1 MRAGLALRSRR
12 GRGCGGGLAKRASEE
27 VGIRREGGVRGGG
40 SGWARWVGQEDQLG
54 FRAWGQ
60 GLRSGPLARWS
71 GRCAPWEATEVIIY
85 FRWGYEGL
93 APVCRRLG
101 KGGLVCDRAGEE
113 VGVGVRCRSSSPIPT
128 R

>member
-1 MRAGLALRSRR
+1 MGAGLALRSRR
-12 GRGCGGGLAKRASEE
+12 GRGYGGGLAKRTNEE
-27 VGIRREGGVRGGG
+27 VGLRREGGVRRGG

-60 GLRSGPLARWS
+60 GLRSGPVERWR
-71 GRCAPWEATEVIIY
+71 GRCAPWEATEVMVH

-101 KGGLVCDRAGEE
+101 KGA
-113 VGVGVRCRSSSPIPT
+113 
-128 R
+128 